1 MIILIL
7 KGFIIGFFMLFPGLS
22 GGSIAILLGEY
33 DNIIVNTSNLLK
45 NTKNSLI
52 YLFSISVGGIIG
64 AVISSSVI
72 GYFTNNFYDKL
83 IYFFLGI
90 MIVFIVN
97 FLYENTNN
105 KFRFK
110 DIILILLGIIIS
122 VFINY
127 IPSDIF
133 NLNSIFS
140 LFVFGLLVAV
150 ALILPGISVS
160 YILLIFS
167 CYDNI
172 IYAIKNFDFLL
183 LIRIGFFVIIGII
196 LTIKLIE
203 NALIKY
209 KKNTNLIISGFMIGS
224 FYTFIKIPATIFLIN
239 EMVIFLMIGILFFLI
254 FDKIIKK

>member
-110 DIILILLGIIIS
+110 DIILILL
-122 VFINY
+122 
-127 IPSDIF
+127 
-133 NLNSIFS
+133 
-140 LFVFGLLVAV
+140 
-150 ALILPGISVS
+150 VS
-160 YILLIFS
+160 
-167 CYDNI
+167 
-172 IYAIKNFDFLL
+172 K
-183 LIRIGFFVIIGII
+183 
-196 LTIKLIE
+196 
-203 NALIKY
+203 
-209 KKNTNLIISGFMIGS
+209 
-224 FYTFIKIPATIFLIN
+224 
-239 EMVIFLMIGILFFLI
+239 
-254 FDKIIKK
+254 